1 MSLIHCPE
9 CGHEVSN
16 TAVACPNCARPIVPF
31 VERVEPV
38 VERQVF
44 VPDRVVER
52 EGFPTWAFIP
62 IGVLGV
68 ILLIVLFVVWGRNN
82 DDTANQRLSVNVNSP
97 QRQTTAGIPN
107 GPSTVTTVPSTGS
120 STVTIPS
127 APPPPM
133 PSSQT
138 TVPGSQTTVA
148 EPPTKGKVTID
159 AKLVTRNG
167 AAQSVRNEKFYLL
180 DQDLETILGSAGLE
194 PIEGQTLTN
203 SLGLSLI
210 FPDKYGDFNS
220 NAFRVIRSHIKYS
233 GQTDGSGKAQLSGVE
248 PNSYYLFGMTKAGRG
263 FAVWNSPV
271 SIQVGDNILN
281 LSPQRL
287 TEIQDSTG

>member
-31 VERVEPV
+31 VEPVEPV

-52 EGFPTWAFIP
+52 DGFPTWAFIP
-62 IGVLGV
+62 IGVLGL

-82 DDTANQRLSVNVNSP
+82 DDSANQRLSVNVNSQ

-120 STVTIPS
+120 SSVTIPS
-127 APPPPM
+127 APPPM

-138 TVPGSQTTVA
+138 TVPGSQTSVTG
-148 EPPTKGKVTID
+148 PPTKGKVTID

-210 FPDKYGDFNS
+210 FPDKYGDFNR
-220 NAFRVIRSHIKYS
+220 NAFRVIRPHIKYS

-263 FAVWNSPV
+263 FAVWNNQV

>member
-9 CGHEVSN
+9 CGHEVSS
-16 TAVACPNCARPIVPF
+16 TAVSCPNCARPIVPF
-31 VERVEPV
+31 VERIEPV
-38 VERQVF
+38 VERKVF
-44 VPDRVVER
+44 VPAHIPER

-68 ILLIVLFVVWGRNN
+68 ILLIVLFVIWGRNN
-82 DDTANQRLSVNVNSP
+82 DDTANQRLNVNVNS
-97 QRQTTAGIPN
+97 QRQTTAGNPN
-107 GPSTVTTVPSTGS
+107 GPSTVTTVPSSGPSTISVPS
-120 STVTIPS
+120 SQTTV
-127 APPPPM
+127 

-138 TVPGSQTTVA
+138 TVPGSQTSVA
-148 EPPTKGKVTID
+148 EAPTKGKVTID

-167 AAQSVRNEKFYLL
+167 SAQSVRNEKFYLL

-210 FPDKYGDFNS
+210 FPDKYGDFNR
-220 NAFRVIRSHIKYS
+220 NAFRVIRPHIKYS

-263 FAVWNSPV
+263 FAVWNNQV